1 MLLDSLSIPIRLLF
15 IPKFRTELE
24 HSNPLALLGFSSS
37 SLFNWKRNTITPN
50 QRLVSSRVVG
60 DDEWHIVIMARR
72 EDRHGNQKRDKAA
85 WSTEERWAELQNW
98 DVTWKPLQMVQWN
111 FSNSINSRIRT
122 RERAAKSNRGATNS
136 KEHPINFET
145 INFKFS
151 NLEYVK
157 FGVATID
164 SSKAV
169 PSG

>member
-1 MLLDSLSIPIRLLF
+1 MH
-15 IPKFRTELE
+15 KFRTALE
-24 HSNPLALLGFSSS
+24 HSKPLLLGFFKIN
-37 SLFNWKRNTITPN
+37 LFSRESRPLRNNSN

-60 DDEWHIVIMARR
+60 GDEWHIVMARR
-72 EDRHGNQKRDKAA
+72 EENSTWKSKRDKAA

-111 FSNSINSRIRT
+111 FSKSINSRIRT
-122 RERAAKSNRGATNS
+122 RDRAAKSNRGATNS